1 MSGSGKSGKEEGA
14 THTQATLDLPSGV
27 GFRSKGPSLTLEQ
40 IIELSELLL
49 PFMNSQPD
57 CEEKRLRTK
66 GRIPFRIAP

>member
-1 MSGSGKSGKEEGA
+1 MSGSEKPGKEEGV
-14 THTQATLDLPSGV
+14 TRPQAKLDLPSGV
-27 GFRSKGPSLTLEQ
+27 GFRSKSPSLTLEQ

-66 GRIPFRIAP
+66 CRIPFRIKH